1 MTLVTIAL
9 VANIIVAGF
18 WGVTLLL
25 RRCAATETF
34 GADSP
39 ARRILACLYLAI
51 AGASSVALAY
61 PALTIAIV
69 TTLFPL
75 QIGYKLMTV
84 FALPSVRHPVAVSNV
99 LIALLLIAAFV
110 SIT

>member
-9 VANIIVAGF
+9 VVNIVVAGF

-25 RRCAATETF
+25 RHQTAVDTF

-51 AGASSVALAY
+51 AGASVIALVN
-61 PALTIAIV
+61 PALTSTII

-75 QIGYKLMTV
+75 QIGYKLLTV
-84 FALPSVRHPVAVSNV
+84 LTLPSPRHPVALSN
-99 LIALLLIAAFV
+99 LLIAFLLCAALV
-110 SIT
+110 SVF